1 MALAGLVRGGLCA
14 AGGALLGTVYSVVAG
29 EETAA
34 LPVLTVG
41 CTYDNL
47 RQDPQLIVFLSEI
60 EETFKRVDF
69 ISYRRLVHFL
79 DQLVGIYTKKQ
90 HDVYSL
96 RYRSDSYM
104 CMERC
109 KESINRFRKLL
120 EEQCFDA
127 GSDICPR
134 ELYRVE
140 ATCNRILLVARSHMQ
155 LVFTPD

>member
-1 MALAGLVRGGLCA
+1 MALDGLVRGGLCA
-14 AGGALLGTVYSVVAG
+14 AGGALLGTLYSAVAG
-29 EETAA
+29 ESTPG

-41 CTYDNL
+41 CAYENL
-47 RQDPQLIVFLSEI
+47 KNDSQLIVFLAEI

-79 DQLVGIYTKKQ
+79 DLLVGIYTKKQ

-104 CMERC
+104 YMERC
-109 KESINRFRKLL
+109 KGSINRFRKLL
-120 EEQCFDA
+120 EGQCFDPA
-127 GSDICPR
+127 SDICPR

-155 LVFTPD
+155 LLFTQD